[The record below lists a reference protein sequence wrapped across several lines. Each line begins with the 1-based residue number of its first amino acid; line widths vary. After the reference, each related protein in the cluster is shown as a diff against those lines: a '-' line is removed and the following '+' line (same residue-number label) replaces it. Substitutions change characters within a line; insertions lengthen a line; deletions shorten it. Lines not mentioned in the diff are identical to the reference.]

1 MTPRGISIALAVV
14 AGIAAVFALPPS
26 WLTPLSE
33 LAAVCGVVSALIARV
48 STKTAAPSN
57 PGAEAALFLAN
68 LPEEPLAPVKPGWA
82 LSIFLTS
89 AAFLISAGLTII
101 ARANA

>member
-1 MTPRGISIALAVV
+1 MTPRGISIAVAVLL
-14 AGIAAVFALPPS
+14 GIAAVFVLPS
-26 WLTPLSE
+26 WWLGSLSE
-33 LAAVCGVVSALIARV
+33 LAAVCGLVSALIARL
-48 STKTAAPSN
+48 STKTTAPAN
-57 PGAEAALFLAN
+57 PVAETALFLAN

-89 AAFLISAGLTII
+89 AAFLVSAGLTII